1 MLESLLE
8 TIVRKRGEMG
18 CTASKNED
26 GAEMS
31 SIVVGIQDCRS
42 SRPLRPAK
50 SRKTCKKKIGMK
62 MEMQI
67 CFRNKK
73 KKKDKL
79 NQIQPRKGGL
89 EERMALLLETK
100 VLFDTLK

>member
-31 SIVVGIQDCRS
+31 SIVVGIQGQS
-42 SRPLRPAK
+42 S
-50 SRKTCKKKIGMK
+50 
-62 MEMQI
+62 
-67 CFRNKK
+67 
-73 KKKDKL
+73 
-79 NQIQPRKGGL
+79 
-89 EERMALLLETK
+89 
-100 VLFDTLK
+100 